1 MCTFAFCAAQS
12 FASRVIKRF
21 GMFSLAAMAVLLAHT
36 ALAAG
41 PNEDKV
47 PSLVELAPPVPNSQN
62 AALLYLRAFHLYPKD
77 RSASK
82 LLSDFISLEGARAN
96 ALVPKVQAVLQKYG
110 KALDL
115 VRRAASMP
123 KCRFPMNWQTTDRFP
138 YYADLREL
146 ARATAAHAKLCA
158 LSGRPHEAAAD
169 LQAGFRM
176 AKHIGEDPTLTSVLV
191 EYACI
196 GIASR
201 AFLSVLETAPPSEKD
216 CEKLNQTL
224 AEMDLNTALVRALQG
239 ELALSMR
246 APQSASSGQ
255 ASGSA
260 CIGGG

>member
-1 MCTFAFCAAQS
+1 
-12 FASRVIKRF
+12 
-21 GMFSLAAMAVLLAHT
+21 
-36 ALAAG
+36 
-41 PNEDKV
+41 
-47 PSLVELAPPVPNSQN
+47 VPNSQN

-158 LSGRPHEAAAD
+158 LSGRPHEAATD

-176 AKHIGEDPTLTSVLV
+176 AKHIGEDPTLISVLV

-216 CEKLNQTL
+216 CEKLNRTL
-224 AEMDLNTALVRALQG
+224 ASWPYPCGHRRVRQAGRHLEAPASAVGDYHPAEHRGCSLKQALCWRTFHKPCSTWLTANA
-239 ELALSMR
+239 
-246 APQSASSGQ
+246 
-255 ASGSA
+255 
-260 CIGGG
+260 